1 MRGAVARTIDAYLKS
16 VKEPHRSLLQKLR
29 EQIREAAPEAVETI
43 AYQMPA
49 FKLDG
54 KPLAYF
60 AAFSRHCSYFPVG
73 GAAVDLVPEAA
84 AWRTSKGTLQFTAD
98 NPIPAKII
106 KKIVKARAA
115 QIRG

>member
-1 MRGAVARTIDAYLKS
+1 MHTARRCRRRSSQPIPPALAVAAIDLRLQILQ
-16 VKEPHRSLLQKLR
+16 PLLQ
-29 EQIREAAPEAVETI
+29 
-43 AYQMPA
+43 
-49 FKLDG
+49 
-54 KPLAYF
+54 
-60 AAFSRHCSYFPVG
+60 VG